1 MTSWFSKVDAGE
13 MSFEKT
19 PFKMDHLLNRC
30 FIYSKQKNSR
40 ENLKLV
46 KEYDSNIPTVLVG
59 DPIRLHQII
68 LNLVSNTV
76 KFTSEGKITVSVRLV
91 DEDSEN
97 VTQFSV
103 IPELGFQRKS

>member
-1 MTSWFSKVDAGE
+1 M
-13 MSFEKT
+13 
-19 PFKMDHLLNRC
+19 PIIRN
-30 FIYSKQKNSR
+30 KNSR

-68 LNLVSNTV
+68 LNLVSNV
-76 KFTSEGKITVSVRLV
+76 KFTSEGKITVSVRLI

-97 VTQFSV
+97 VTIEFLSRYRNWDSREK
-103 IPELGFQRKS
+103 IRFHI